1 MNLTELAQSKGL
13 SICTAES
20 ITSGGLLAELTRTPG
35 ASKVVLGGMVV
46 YQDQIKSQL
55 LGVSKSLIESQSAVD
70 PEVAAQMALS
80 ALAKFARAAGLEADS
95 ILSIATTG
103 VAGPEAVA
111 EKTPG
116 TVYFAIAN
124 GESVSVYQESF
135 VGDRESVT
143 KQSIA
148 KGVALLREHL
158 ERI

>member
-1 MNLTELAQSKGL
+1 MNLIELASSRGL

-20 ITSGGLLAELTRTPG
+20 ITSGSLIAELTKTPG

-46 YQDQIKSQL
+46 YQDQIKAQL
-55 LGVSKSLIESQSAVD
+55 LGVSTSLMESQSSVD

-80 ALAKFARAAGLEADS
+80 ALAKFARASGLEQNR

-103 VAGPEAVA
+103 VAGPEAVGGKA
-111 EKTPG
+111 PG
-116 TVYFAIAN
+116 TVFFALAT

-135 VGDRESVT
+135 AGNRESVT
-143 KQSIA
+143 DQAIA
-148 KGVALLREHL
+148 MGLLLIREHL

>member
-1 MNLTELAQSKGL
+1 MNLIELAQSKGI

-20 ITSGGLLAELTRTPG
+20 ITSGGLVSELTKTPG

-80 ALAKFARAAGLEADS
+80 SLAKFARAAGQEHGQVLA
-95 ILSIATTG
+95 IATTG
-103 VAGPEAVA
+103 VAGPERVA
-111 EKTPG
+111 EKPAG
-116 TVYFAIAN
+116 TVFFALAH
-124 GESVSVYQESF
+124 GESVAVYQEF
-135 VGDRESVT
+135 FAGDRDSIT
-143 KQSIA
+143 RQAIA
-148 KGVALLREHL
+148 KGVKLIREHL